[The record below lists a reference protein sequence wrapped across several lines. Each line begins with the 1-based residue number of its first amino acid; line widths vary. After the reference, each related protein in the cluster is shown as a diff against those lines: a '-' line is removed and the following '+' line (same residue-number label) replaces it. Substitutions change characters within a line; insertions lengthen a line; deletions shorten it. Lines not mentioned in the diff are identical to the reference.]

1 MMDVSLQ
8 TQSQP
13 FANTKLS
20 SHVTVGE
27 GTFRSMLAQGGAIHR
42 QAEDGDSTVQSQ
54 NELEKA
60 FNQFVGESLYGQ
72 LMKSL
77 RSSTGNAAYFD
88 GGRAE
93 EMFQAQLD
101 QQITQRLA
109 AETGHQ
115 LTGPM
120 MELFH
125 LQMAK

>member
-1 MMDVSLQ
+1 MDVSLQ
-8 TQSQP
+8 IQSQP

-20 SHVTVGE
+20 SQTMMGE
-27 GTFRSMLAQGGAIHR
+27 GSFQRMLEQGGAITR
-42 QAEDGDSTVQSQ
+42 QAEERTSAAQSQ
-54 NELEKA
+54 EELDKA